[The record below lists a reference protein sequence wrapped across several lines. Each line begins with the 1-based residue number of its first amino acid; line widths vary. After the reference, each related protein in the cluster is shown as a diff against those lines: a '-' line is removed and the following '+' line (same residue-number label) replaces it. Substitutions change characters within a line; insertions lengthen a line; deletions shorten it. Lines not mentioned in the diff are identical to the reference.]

1 MKTNIFKTLVGLI
14 VLTLVFTACGTPA
27 TVAPAVVPTNP
38 PATET
43 AVPVVAPTT
52 APTIPPTNEVVV
64 PTAAPTAAPKPT
76 GKITL
81 WGWSYDAMQSTGL
94 VDDFQKEY
102 PDIQLDFVKYSSTDT
117 YQNLQLAISA
127 GTGAPDVV
135 QIENSH
141 LAQFVGLDGLL
152 DITERVKPYVPQM
165 NAYKWVDAVKDGK
178 YYAMPWDSGPAV
190 LYYRRDVFKAAGL
203 SDKPDD
209 VSAMVATWDKYLAT
223 CTTIKT
229 KTGKNCFAF
238 SRANN
243 DARIYEIVLW
253 QQGLGY
259 YDKDGK
265 ITVDSA
271 QNVATLEKL
280 GTFWNPMVVSEEQ
293 AWTDPWYAEL
303 NSPDKSVAS
312 IVEASWMGIFLKT
325 WIAGGT
331 AGQWGVAE
339 MPAFAEGQVRASND
353 GGSTLA
359 ISSQS
364 QNPDAAWAFIEF
376 MLGRDNSQLRMFAY
390 TDFLPSLETTY
401 GDALFYEP
409 DTFFGSENTR
419 QIYLKVAK
427 EIPTAYVYGP
437 NYQLMNGYVATA
449 IQEYA
454 TGKSSAADALKA
466 AADRIRAETGMP

>member
-1 MKTNIFKTLVGLI
+1 MKTKIFKVLVGLI
-14 VLTLVFTACGTPA
+14 ILTFVFTACGTPA
-27 TVAPAVVPTNP
+27 T
-38 PATET
+38 E
-43 AVPVVAPTT
+43 
-52 APTIPPTNEVVV
+52 APTIAPTKPPTNE
-64 PTAAPTAAPKPT
+64 TAAPIVALTEAPTEPPTIEEVAPTVAPTEAPKPSGT
-76 GKITL
+76 ITL

-94 VDDFQKEY
+94 VDDFQQEY
-102 PDIQLDFVKYSSTDT
+102 PDIQLDFVKYSSSDT

-141 LAQFVGLDGLL
+141 LAQFVDLGGLL
-152 DITERVKPYVPQM
+152 DITDHVQSYIPLM

-178 YYAMPWDSGPAV
+178 YYAMPWDSGPVV

-203 SDKPDD
+203 SDNPDD
-209 VSAMVATWDKYLAT
+209 VSAMVVTWDKYLET
-223 CTTIKT
+223 CTTIKD

-243 DARIYEIVLW
+243 DARLYEIALW

-259 YDKDGK
+259 YDKAGN

-271 QNVATLEKL
+271 ENVATLEEL
-280 GTFWNPMVVSEEQ
+280 GKFWNPMVVSEEQ
-293 AWTDPWYAEL
+293 PWTDPWYAEL
-303 NSPDKSVAS
+303 NSPDNSVAS

-331 AGQWGVAE
+331 AGMWGVAE

-409 DTFFGSENTR
+409 DTFFASEMTR

-454 TGKSSAADALKA
+454 TGNSSAADALKA

>member
-1 MKTNIFKTLVGLI
+1 MKTQSFNILVGFI
-14 VLTLVFTACGTPA
+14 VLTFIISACGTATTQAPTA
-27 TVAPAVVPTNP
+27 VSTEPPVVNTVAPVVVPTNTP
-38 PATET
+38 TTPSLEPT
-43 AVPVVAPTT
+43 AVPTT
-52 APTIPPTNEVVV
+52 AVVE
-64 PTAAPTAAPKPT
+64 APKPS

-102 PDIQLDFVKYSSTDT
+102 PDIQLDFVKYSSSDT

-141 LAQFVGLDGLL
+141 LAQFVDLNGLL
-152 DITERVKPYVPQM
+152 DITDRVKSYVPLM
-165 NAYKWVDAVKDGK
+165 NAYKWVDAIKDGK
-178 YYAMPWDSGPAV
+178 YYAMPWDSGPVV

-203 SDKPDD
+203 SDNPDD
-209 VSAMVATWDKYLAT
+209 VSEMVATWDKYLET
-223 CTTIKT
+223 CTTIKE
-229 KTGKNCFAF
+229 KTDKNCFAL

-243 DARIYEIVLW
+243 DGRLYEIALW

-265 ITVDSA
+265 ITVDSP
-271 QNVATLEKL
+271 QNVATLEEL
-280 GTFWNPMVVSEEQ
+280 GKFWNPMVVSEEQ

-303 NSPDKSVAS
+303 NSPDQSVAS

-331 AGQWGVAE
+331 AGQWGVTE
-339 MPAFAEGQVRASND
+339 MPAFAAGQVRAAND

-364 QNPDAAWAFIEF
+364 QNPDAAWAFVEF
-376 MLGRDNSQLRMFAY
+376 MLGRENSQLRMFAY

-401 GDALFYEP
+401 NDALFYEP
-409 DTFFGSENTR
+409 DTFFGGENTR
-419 QIYLKVAK
+419 QIYLAVAK
-427 EIPTAYVYGP
+427 EIPTAYIYGP
-437 NYQLMNGYVATA
+437 YYQLMNGYVSSA

-454 TGKSSAADALKA
+454 TGASTAADALKA
-466 AADRIRAETGMP
+466 AADSIRTETGMP

>member
-1 MKTNIFKTLVGLI
+1 MKTKIFKVLVGLI
-14 VLTLVFTACGTPA
+14 ILTFVFTACGTPA
-27 TVAPAVVPTNP
+27 T
-38 PATET
+38 E
-43 AVPVVAPTT
+43 
-52 APTIPPTNEVVV
+52 APTIAPTKPPTNE
-64 PTAAPTAAPKPT
+64 TAAPIVALTEAPTEPPTIEEVAPTVAPTEAPKPSGT
-76 GKITL
+76 ITL

-94 VDDFQKEY
+94 VDDFQQEY
-102 PDIQLDFVKYSSTDT
+102 PDIQLDFVKYSSSDT

-141 LAQFVGLDGLL
+141 LAQFVDLGGLL
-152 DITERVKPYVPQM
+152 DITDHVQSYIPLM

-178 YYAMPWDSGPAV
+178 YYAMPWDSGPVV

-203 SDKPDD
+203 SDNPDD
-209 VSAMVATWDKYLAT
+209 VSAMVVTWDKYLET
-223 CTTIKT
+223 CTTIKD

-243 DARIYEIVLW
+243 DARLYEIALW

-259 YDKDGK
+259 YDKAGN

-271 QNVATLEKL
+271 ENVATLEEL
-280 GTFWNPMVVSEEQ
+280 GKFWNPMVVSEEQ
-293 AWTDPWYAEL
+293 PWTDPWYAEL
-303 NSPDKSVAS
+303 NSPDNSVAS

-331 AGQWGVAE
+331 AGMWGVAE

-364 QNPDAAWAFIEF
+364 QNPNAAWAFIEF

-409 DTFFGSENTR
+409 DTFFASEMTR

-454 TGKSSAADALKA
+454 TGNSSAADALKA

>member
-1 MKTNIFKTLVGLI
+1 MKTKIVKILVGFIILTF
-14 VLTLVFTACGTPA
+14 VLSACATPA
-27 TVAPAVVPTNP
+27 TQAPTLAPTKPVAI
-38 PATET
+38 ET
-43 AVPVVAPTT
+43 TAPIVAPTT
-52 APTIPPTNEVVV
+52 APTNPTTIE
-64 PTAAPTAAPKPT
+64 TAAPTAAPTEVAKPS

-141 LAQFVGLDGLL
+141 LAQFVGIEGLL
-152 DITERVKPYVPQM
+152 DITDRVQPYIPLM
-165 NAYKWVDAVKDGK
+165 NAYKWVDAVKDGR
-178 YYAMPWDSGPAV
+178 YYAMPWDSGPVV

-203 SDKPDD
+203 SDNPDD
-209 VSAMVATWDKYLAT
+209 VSAMVATWDKYLET
-223 CTTIKT
+223 CTTIKD

-243 DARIYEIVLW
+243 DARIYEIALW

-259 YDKDGK
+259 YDKDGN

-271 QNVATLEKL
+271 SNVATLENL
-280 GTFWNPMVVSEEQ
+280 GKFWNPMVVSEEQ

-303 NSPDKSVAS
+303 NSPDNSVAS

-364 QNPDAAWAFIEF
+364 QNPDAAWTFIEF

-409 DTFFGSENTR
+409 DTFFSSEMTR
-419 QIYLKVAK
+419 QLYLKVAK

-437 NYQLMNGYVATA
+437 NYQLMNGYVLTA

-454 TGKSSAADALKA
+454 TGKSSAAEALKA

>member
-1 MKTNIFKTLVGLI
+1 MKTKLFKVLVGLI
-14 VLTLVFTACGTPA
+14 ILTFVFTACGTPA
-27 TVAPAVVPTNP
+27 T
-38 PATET
+38 E
-43 AVPVVAPTT
+43 
-52 APTIPPTNEVVV
+52 APTIAPTKPPTNE
-64 PTAAPTAAPKPT
+64 TAAPIVALTEAPTEPPTIEEVAPTVAPTEAPKPSGT
-76 GKITL
+76 ITL

-94 VDDFQKEY
+94 VDDFQQEY
-102 PDIQLDFVKYSSTDT
+102 PDIQLDFVKYSSSDT

-141 LAQFVGLDGLL
+141 LAQFVDLGGLL
-152 DITERVKPYVPQM
+152 DITDHVQSYIPLM

-178 YYAMPWDSGPAV
+178 YYAMPWDSGPVV

-203 SDKPDD
+203 SDNPDD
-209 VSAMVATWDKYLAT
+209 VSAMVVTWDKYLET
-223 CTTIKT
+223 CTTIKD

-243 DARIYEIVLW
+243 DARLYEIALW

-259 YDKDGK
+259 YDKAGN

-271 QNVATLEKL
+271 ENVATLEEL
-280 GTFWNPMVVSEEQ
+280 GKFWNPMVVSEEQ
-293 AWTDPWYAEL
+293 PWTDPWYAEL
-303 NSPDKSVAS
+303 NSPDNSVAS

-331 AGQWGVAE
+331 AGMWGVAE

-364 QNPDAAWAFIEF
+364 QNPNAAWAFIEF

-409 DTFFGSENTR
+409 DTFFASEMTR

-454 TGKSSAADALKA
+454 TGNSSAADALKA

>member
-1 MKTNIFKTLVGLI
+1 MKTNLFKILAGLI
-14 VLTLVFTACGTPA
+14 ILSFVLAACGA
-27 TVAPAVVPTNP
+27 
-38 PATET
+38 PATE
-43 AVPVVAPTT
+43 VPTT
-52 APTIPPTNEVVV
+52 APTEPPAVETAAPVTAPTAMTTEPP
-64 PTAAPTAAPKPT
+64 PTAAPTPIPAEFKKPA

-102 PDIQLDFVKYSSTDT
+102 PDIQLDFVKYSSSDT
-117 YQNLQLAISA
+117 YQNLQLAVSA

-135 QIENSH
+135 QLENSH
-141 LAQFVGLDGLL
+141 LAQFVDLNGLL
-152 DITERVKPYVPQM
+152 DITDRVQTYIPLM

-178 YYAMPWDSGPAV
+178 YYAMPWDSGPVV

-203 SDKPDD
+203 SDNPAD
-209 VSAMVATWDKYLAT
+209 VSAMVATWDKYLET
-223 CTTIKT
+223 CTTIKD
-229 KTGKNCFAF
+229 KTGKNCFAL

-243 DARIYEIVLW
+243 DGRLYEIALW

-259 YDKDGK
+259 YDKDGN

-271 QNVATLEKL
+271 ENVATLEKL
-280 GTFWNPMVVSEEQ
+280 GKFWTPMVVSEEQ

-303 NSPDKSVAS
+303 NSPDQPVAS

-331 AGQWGVAE
+331 AGQWGVTE
-339 MPAFAEGQVRASND
+339 MPAFADGQVRAAND

-364 QNPDAAWAFIEF
+364 QNPDAAWAFIEY
-376 MLGRDNSQLRMFAY
+376 MLGRENSQLRMFAY
-390 TDFLPSLETTY
+390 TDFLPSLESTY
-401 GDALFYEP
+401 NDALFYEP
-409 DTFFGSENTR
+409 DTFFASENTR

-427 EIPTAYVYGP
+427 EIPAAYIYGP
-437 NYQLMNGYVATA
+437 YYQLMNGYVSTA

>member
-1 MKTNIFKTLVGLI
+1 MLSKNTFFKLVGLI
-14 VLTLVFTACGTPA
+14 IGLSIVLSACGTA
-27 TVAPAVVPTNP
+27 T
-38 PATET
+38 
-43 AVPVVAPTT
+43 
-52 APTIPPTNEVVV
+52 
-64 PTAAPTAAPKPT
+64 PTAAPTTPPANETAVPTSAPTEAPKPS

-94 VDDFQKEY
+94 VDDFQKAY
-102 PDIQLDFVKYSSTDT
+102 PDIQLDFVKYGAGDT

-152 DITERVKPYVPQM
+152 DITDRVQPYIPLM

-178 YYAMPWDSGPAV
+178 YYAMPWDSGPV
-190 LYYRRDVFKAAGL
+190 VMYYRRDVFKAAGL
-203 SDKPDD
+203 SDKPED
-209 VSAMVATWDKYLAT
+209 VSAMVATWDKYLET
-223 CTTIKT
+223 CTTIKE

-243 DARIYEIVLW
+243 DARLFEIALW
-253 QQGLGY
+253 QQGIGY

-265 ITVDSA
+265 VTVDSA
-271 QNVATLEKL
+271 QNVATLEEFGK
-280 GTFWNPMVVSEEQ
+280 FWNPMVVSEEQ

-339 MPAFAEGQVRASND
+339 MPAFADGQVRAAND

-359 ISSQS
+359 ISAQS
-364 QNPDAAWAFIEF
+364 QNPEAAWAFIEY
-376 MLGRDNSQLRMFAY
+376 MLGKDSSQLRMFAY

-401 GDALFYEP
+401 SDAIFYEP
-409 DTFFGSENTR
+409 DTFFASEMTR
-419 QIYLKVAK
+419 QLYLKVAK
-427 EIPTAYVYGP
+427 EIPTAYIYGP
-437 NYQLMNGYVATA
+437 NYQLMNGYVQTA
-449 IQEYA
+449 IQEFA

>member
-1 MKTNIFKTLVGLI
+1 MKTKIFKIFVGLI
-14 VLTLVFTACGTPA
+14 VLTIVITACGTPA
-27 TVAPAVVPTNP
+27 TEVPTAATTQP
-38 PATET
+38 PTIET
-43 AVPVVAPTT
+43 AAPII
-52 APTIPPTNEVVV
+52 A
-64 PTAAPTAAPKPT
+64 PTAAPTQPPTIETAAPTAVPTEAPKPS

-152 DITERVKPYVPQM
+152 DITDRVQPYIPVM
-165 NAYKWVDAVKDGK
+165 NAYKWVDAIKDGK
-178 YYAMPWDSGPAV
+178 YYAMPWDSGPVV

-203 SDKPDD
+203 SDNPDD
-209 VSAMVATWDKYLAT
+209 VSAMVATWDKYLET
-223 CTTIKT
+223 CTTIKE

-243 DARIYEIVLW
+243 DARLYEIVLW

-280 GTFWNPMVVSEEQ
+280 GKFWNPMVVSEEQ

-303 NSPDKSVAS
+303 NSPDNSVAS

-331 AGQWGVAE
+331 AGMWGVAV
-339 MPAFAEGQVRASND
+339 MPTFAEGQVRASND

-401 GDALFYEP
+401 NDALFYEP
-409 DTFFGSENTR
+409 DTFFASEMTR
-419 QIYLKVAK
+419 QLYLKVAK

-437 NYQLMNGYVATA
+437 NYQLMNGYVLTA

-454 TGKSSAADALKA
+454 TGKSSAAEALKA

>member
-1 MKTNIFKTLVGLI
+1 MKTKIGKILVGFIILTF
-14 VLTLVFTACGTPA
+14 VLSACATPA
-27 TVAPAVVPTNP
+27 TQAPTVAPTKPVAI
-38 PATET
+38 ET
-43 AVPVVAPTT
+43 AAPIVAPTT
-52 APTIPPTNEVVV
+52 APTNPPTIETAA
-64 PTAAPTAAPKPT
+64 PTAAPTEAPKPT

-141 LAQFVGLDGLL
+141 LAQFVDIDGLM
-152 DITERVKPYVPQM
+152 DITDRVQPYIPLM

-178 YYAMPWDSGPAV
+178 YYAMPWDSGPVV

-203 SDKPDD
+203 SDVPDD
-209 VSAMVATWDKYLAT
+209 VSAMVATWDKYLET
-223 CTTIKT
+223 CTTIKD

-243 DARIYEIVLW
+243 DARIYEIALW

-259 YDKDGK
+259 YDKDGNV
-265 ITVDSA
+265 TVDSA
-271 QNVATLEKL
+271 QNVATLETL
-280 GTFWNPMVVSEEQ
+280 GKFWNPMVVSEEQ

-303 NSPDKSVAS
+303 NSPDNSVAS

-331 AGQWGVAE
+331 AGMWGVAE
-339 MPAFAEGQVRASND
+339 MPTFADGQVRAAND

-364 QNPDAAWAFIEF
+364 QNPDAAWAFIEY
-376 MLGRDNSQLRMFAY
+376 MLGRDDSQLRMFAY

-401 GDALFYEP
+401 TDALFYEP
-409 DTFFGSENTR
+409 DTFFGSEMTR
-419 QIYLKVAK
+419 QLYLKVAK

>member
-1 MKTNIFKTLVGLI
+1 MKTKIYKIVVGLLI
-14 VLTLVFTACGTPA
+14 FTFVLTACGTPA
-27 TVAPAVVPTNP
+27 TEAPTAA
-38 PATET
+38 ATEP
-43 AVPVVAPTT
+43 PVVETTAPIAVPTT
-52 APTIPPTNEVVV
+52 APTEKPTQAEVA
-64 PTAAPTAAPKPT
+64 PTAAPTEAPKPT

-102 PDIQLDFVKYSSTDT
+102 PDIQLDFVKYSSSDT
-117 YQNLQLAISA
+117 YQNLQLAVSA
-127 GTGAPDVV
+127 NSGAPDVI
-135 QIENSH
+135 QLENSH
-141 LAQFVGLDGLL
+141 LAQFVDLNGLL
-152 DITERVKPYVPQM
+152 DITDRVQPYIPLM

-178 YYAMPWDSGPAV
+178 YYAMPWDSGPVV
-190 LYYRRDVFKAAGL
+190 LYYRRDVFIAAGL
-203 SDKPDD
+203 SDNPDD
-209 VSAMVATWDKYLAT
+209 VSAMVATWDKYLET
-223 CTTIKT
+223 CTTIKE
-229 KTGKNCFAF
+229 KTGKNCFAL

-243 DARIYEIVLW
+243 DARLYEIALW

-265 ITVDSA
+265 ISVDSA
-271 QNVATLEKL
+271 QNVATLEEFGK
-280 GTFWNPMVVSEEQ
+280 FWNPMVVSEEQ

-303 NSPDKSVAS
+303 NSPDQSVAS

-339 MPAFAEGQVRASND
+339 MPAFAEGQVRAAND

-364 QNPDAAWAFIEF
+364 QNPDAAWAFIEY
-376 MLGRDNSQLRMFAY
+376 MLGRENSQLRMFAY
-390 TDFLPSLETTY
+390 TDFLPSLESTY
-401 GDALFYEP
+401 NDALFYEP
-409 DTFFGSENTR
+409 DTFFASENTR
-419 QIYLKVAK
+419 KIYLKVAK
-427 EIPTAYVYGP
+427 EIPAARIYGP
-437 NYQLMNGYVATA
+437 YYQLMNGYVSTA

-454 TGKSSAADALKA
+454 TGKSSATDALKA

>member
-1 MKTNIFKTLVGLI
+1 MKTKIFKILAGLI
-14 VLTLVFTACGTPA
+14 VLTFIFTACGTPA
-27 TVAPAVVPTNP
+27 TVAT
-38 PATET
+38 T
-43 AVPVVAPTT
+43 AVPTKPPVQETAPPVVEPTT
-52 APTIPPTNEVVV
+52 APAQPPTAVAVEPTAV
-64 PTAAPTAAPKPT
+64 PTEAPKPT

-94 VDDFQKEY
+94 VDDFQKEF

-152 DITERVKPYVPQM
+152 DITDRVQPYVPQM

-178 YYAMPWDSGPAV
+178 YYAMPWDSGPVV

-203 SDKPDD
+203 SDNPDD
-209 VSAMVATWDKYLAT
+209 VSAMVTTWDKYLET
-223 CTTIKT
+223 CTTIKD

-243 DARIYEIVLW
+243 DARIYEIALW

-265 ITVDSA
+265 ITVESA
-271 QNVATLEKL
+271 QNVATLEEL
-280 GTFWNPMVVSEEQ
+280 GKFWNPMVVSEEQ

-303 NSPDKSVAS
+303 NSPDNSVAS

-339 MPAFAEGQVRASND
+339 MPAFTEGQVRASND

-364 QNPDAAWAFIEF
+364 QNPDAAWAFIEY

-409 DTFFGSENTR
+409 DTFFASEMTR
-419 QIYLKVAK
+419 QLYLKVAK

>member
-1 MKTNIFKTLVGLI
+1 MYGKNNLLKILMLLVAFSMALS
-14 VLTLVFTACGTPA
+14 ACGTP
-27 TVAPAVVPTNP
+27 T
-38 PATET
+38 
-43 AVPVVAPTT
+43 
-52 APTIPPTNEVVV
+52 
-64 PTAAPTAAPKPT
+64 PTAAPVVTKAPVVTEAPVVVATTPTEAPKPS

-94 VDDFQKEY
+94 VDEFQKEY
-102 PDIQLDFVKYSSTDT
+102 PGIQLDFVKYSSGDT
-117 YQNLQLAISA
+117 YQNLQLAVSA
-127 GTGAPDVV
+127 GTGAPDVI

-141 LAQFVGLDGLL
+141 LAQFVGLNGLL
-152 DITERVKPYVPQM
+152 DITTRVQPYIPQM

-178 YYAMPWDSGPAV
+178 YYAMPWDSGPVV

-203 SDKPDD
+203 SDKPED
-209 VSAMVATWDKYLAT
+209 VSAMVATWDKYLET

-243 DARIYEIVLW
+243 DARLYEIVLW

-265 ITVDSA
+265 VTVDST
-271 QNVATLEKL
+271 QNVATLEEL
-280 GTFWNPMVVSEEQ
+280 GKFWNPMVVSEEQ
-293 AWTDPWYAEL
+293 PWTDPWYAEL

-312 IVEASWMGIFLKT
+312 LVEASWMGIFLKT

-331 AGQWGVAE
+331 AGKWGITE
-339 MPAFAEGQVRASND
+339 MPAFAEGQARAAND

-364 QNPDAAWAFIEF
+364 KNPDAAWAFIEY
-376 MLGRDNSQLRMFAY
+376 MLGRTNSQLRMFAY

-401 GDALFYEP
+401 NDALFYEP

-427 EIPTAYVYGP
+427 VIPTAYIYGP
-437 NYQLMNGYVATA
+437 NYQLMNGYLQTA
-449 IQEYA
+449 IQEFA
-454 TGKSSAADALKA
+454 TGKKSAADALKA

>member
-1 MKTNIFKTLVGLI
+1 MLSKNTFFKLAGLI
-14 VLTLVFTACGTPA
+14 IGLSMVLSACGTA
-27 TVAPAVVPTNP
+27 T
-38 PATET
+38 
-43 AVPVVAPTT
+43 
-52 APTIPPTNEVVV
+52 
-64 PTAAPTAAPKPT
+64 PTAAPTTPPANETAAPAAVPTEAPKPS

-94 VDDFQKEY
+94 VDDFQKAY
-102 PDIQLDFVKYSSTDT
+102 PDIQLDFVKYSSGDT

-135 QIENSH
+135 QIENSR
-141 LAQFVGLDGLL
+141 LSQFVDLNGLL
-152 DITERVKPYVPQM
+152 DITDRVQPYIPLM

-178 YYAMPWDSGPAV
+178 YYAMPWDSGPV
-190 LYYRRDVFKAAGL
+190 VMYYRRDVFKAAGL
-203 SDKPDD
+203 SDKPED

-223 CTTIKT
+223 CTTIKE
-229 KTGKNCFAF
+229 KTGKNCFAL

-243 DARIYEIVLW
+243 DARLYEITLW
-253 QQGLGY
+253 QQGIGY

-265 ITVDSA
+265 VTVDSA
-271 QNVATLEKL
+271 QNVATLEEFGK
-280 GTFWNPMVVSEEQ
+280 FWNPMVVSEEQ
-293 AWTDPWYAEL
+293 AWTDPWYTEL

-339 MPAFAEGQVRASND
+339 MPAFADGQVRAAND

-359 ISSQS
+359 ISAQS

-376 MLGRDNSQLRMFAY
+376 MLGKDSSQLRMFAY

-401 GDALFYEP
+401 SDAIFYEP
-409 DTFFGSENTR
+409 DTFFASEMTR
-419 QIYLKVAK
+419 QLYLKVAK
-427 EIPTAYVYGP
+427 EIPTAYIYGP
-437 NYQLMNGYVATA
+437 NYQLMNGYVQTA
-449 IQEYA
+449 IQEFA

-466 AADRIRAETGMP
+466 AADAIRSQTGMP